1 MRSEENSFR
10 LRIKRGSSSE
20 TNWSYDTI
28 FTIHEDEKRI
38 DVSDGDCDSHG
49 VDVEEW
55 DYVDY
60 ETIPQVNELFR
71 KKYPDITEDFLS
83 EEQKAFY
90 NKIKN
95 KDVKQLFLYLVCFCT
110 NDKGSMSSFKELLD
124 ENNIKNEY
132 SKYFSSEDW

>member
-1 MRSEENSFR
+1 MRSVEKSFR
-10 LRIKRGSSSE
+10 LRIERGSSSE
-20 TNWSYDTI
+20 ANWSYDTI
-28 FTIHEDEKRI
+28 FTIHENEKRI
-38 DVSDGDCDSHG
+38 DLSDGDCDPHG
-49 VDVEEW
+49 GDVEEW

-60 ETIPQVNELFR
+60 ETIPQVNELFK

-95 KDVKQLFLYLVCFCT
+95 KDVKQLFLYLVCFCS
-110 NDKGSMSSFKELLD
+110 NDKGSMSSFMELLD

-132 SKYFSSEDW
+132 SKYFSCEDW

>member
-10 LRIKRGSSSE
+10 LRIERGSSSK

-49 VDVEEW
+49 GDVEEW

-110 NDKGSMSSFKELLD
+110 NDKGSMSKFMELLD
-124 ENNIKNEY
+124 EHNIKNQY
-132 SKYFSSEDW
+132 GKYFSSEDW

>member
-10 LRIKRGSSSE
+10 LRIERGSSSN

-49 VDVEEW
+49 GDVEEW

-60 ETIPQVNELFR
+60 ETIPQVNELFK

-95 KDVKQLFLYLVCFCT
+95 KDEKQLFLYLVCFCS
-110 NDKGSMSSFKELLD
+110 NDKGSMSSFMELLD

>member
-1 MRSEENSFR
+1 MENSFR
-10 LRIKRGSSSE
+10 LRIERGSSSE

-38 DVSDGDCDSHG
+38 DLSDGDCDSHG
-49 VDVEEW
+49 GDVEEW

-60 ETIPQVNELFR
+60 ATIPQVNELFR

-110 NDKGSMSSFKELLD
+110 NDKGSMSKFMELLD
-124 ENNIKNEY
+124 ENNIKNQY
-132 SKYFSSEDW
+132 SKYFSSEDL

>member
-10 LRIKRGSSSE
+10 FRIERGSSSE

-28 FTIHEDEKRI
+28 FTIHEDEKKI
-38 DVSDGDCDSHG
+38 DLSDGDCDSHG
-49 VDVEEW
+49 GDVEEW

-60 ETIPQVNELFR
+60 ATIPQVNELFR

-95 KDVKQLFLYLVCFCT
+95 KDVKQLFLYLVCFCS
-110 NDKGSMSSFKELLD
+110 NDKGSMSSFMELLD

>member
-10 LRIKRGSSSE
+10 LRIERGSSSE

-28 FTIHEDEKRI
+28 FTIHEDEEKI
-38 DVSDGDCDSHG
+38 DLSDGDCDSHG
-49 VDVEEW
+49 RDVEEW

-60 ETIPQVNELFR
+60 ATIPQVNELFR

-95 KDVKQLFLYLVCFCT
+95 KDVKQLFLYLVCFCS
-110 NDKGSMSSFKELLD
+110 NDKGSMSKFMELLD